1 MSRKV
6 VAKLNLQ
13 LPAAAATPAP
23 PVGPA
28 LGQHG
33 INIPMFIK
41 EFNER
46 SASQSGMVVRASID
60 VYADS
65 SYSFVVKSPPT
76 SALIKQAAGIE
87 SGANTPSTEVVGSVT
102 RDQVR
107 QIAETKLGELNA
119 NDIDAAMRIIEGSAR
134 SMGVEVTG

>member
-65 SYSFVVKSPPT
+65 SYSFVVKSPPA

-87 SGANTPSTEVVGSVT
+87 SGANTPSTEVAGSVT

-134 SMGVEVTG
+134 SMGVEVKG

>member
-6 VAKLNLQ
+6 IARVTIQLQ
-13 LPAAAATPAP
+13 AGGATPAP

-33 INIPMFIK
+33 INIPLFCK

-46 SASQSGMVVRASID
+46 SASQIGVVVRAAIEI
-60 VYADS
+60 YADS
-65 SYSFVVKSPPT
+65 SFSFVVKSPPA
-76 SALIKQAAGIE
+76 SALIKRAAGIE
-87 SGANTPSTEVVGSVT
+87 SGAHTPSTEVVGTLT

-107 QIAETKLGELNA
+107 EIAETKLPELNA
-119 NDIDAAMRIIEGSAR
+119 HDIDAAMRIIEGSAR
-134 SMGVEVTG
+134 SMGVNVEG

>member
-65 SYSFVVKSPPT
+65 SYSFVVKSPPA

>member
-13 LPAAAATPAP
+13 LPAGAATPAP

-46 SASQSGMVVRASID
+46 SASQAGMVVRAAID

-65 SYSFVVKSPPT
+65 SFALVVKPPPA

-87 SGANTPSTEVVGSVT
+87 SGAHTPSTEVAGRLTS
-102 RDQVR
+102 DQVR
-107 QIAETKLGELNA
+107 QIAETKFEELNA
-119 NDIDAAMRIIEGSAR
+119 NDMAAAVRIIEGTAR
-134 SMGVEVTG
+134 SMGVEVAA

>member
-6 VAKLNLQ
+6 IARLNLQ
-13 LPAAAATPAP
+13 LPAAGATPAP

-46 SASQSGMVVRASID
+46 SASQAGMVVRASIE

-65 SYSFVVKSPPT
+65 SFTFVVKSPPA
-76 SALIKQAAGIE
+76 SALIKQAAGIA
-87 SGANTPSTEVVGSVT
+87 SGAKTPSTEVAGKLT
-102 RDQVR
+102 REQVR
-107 QIAETKLGELNA
+107 QIAETKLPELNA
-119 NDIDAAMRIIEGSAR
+119 HDIDAAMKIIEGSAR
-134 SMGVEVTG
+134 SMGVNIED